1 MKKIINSKQFGI
13 TVVMLVLICFFSLAT
28 NSFFKLN
35 NLFNIARQIAMLGI
49 ISVGFTFVLISGG
62 IDLSIG
68 YQISLVNVI
77 CATLMVK
84 LGMNPVLAVFIGILT
99 TTVIGLL
106 NGIIITRTGL
116 APIIVTLAMQ
126 MILNGLSY
134 ILSQGLPI
142 FGFPKSFA
150 IWGQGNIGII
160 PIALFIMLICVAIG
174 VFILKKTYFGRYFYA
189 IGSNME
195 AAKLSGVNTHAIQ
208 VLVYSLCGLFTGI
221 AGVIMLSRIN
231 SGLSSTGAGYEMDVL
246 TAVVLGGVSINGGKG
261 GMLGTF
267 IGVLIIG
274 ILDNGL
280 VLMNVNEYVQLV
292 IRGMVLL
299 FAVIFDTVQT
309 KKGERSIKH

>member
-1 MKKIINSKQFGI
+1 
-13 TVVMLVLICFFSLAT
+13 
-28 NSFFKLN
+28 
-35 NLFNIARQIAMLGI
+35 MLGI